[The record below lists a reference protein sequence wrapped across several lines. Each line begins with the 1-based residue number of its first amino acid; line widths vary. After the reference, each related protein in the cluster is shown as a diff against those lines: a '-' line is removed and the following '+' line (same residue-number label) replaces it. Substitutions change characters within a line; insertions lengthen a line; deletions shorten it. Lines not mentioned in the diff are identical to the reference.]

1 MKKLVV
7 RLKNSPALTFGLFFL
22 LMGILMIVST
32 CIAITTRPEDGIGF
46 VISAMFIIFGGLCVA
61 YDLSPKEKLEPEAN
75 QQSKQ

>member
-1 MKKLVV
+1 MKKFII
-7 RLKNSPALTFGLFFL
+7 RLKNSPVLTLGLYFL
-22 LMGILMIVST
+22 LMGFLMIITT